1 MEEKERASR
10 RSSCS
15 SSYFVSKI
23 ERIAFRFFVWFF
35 ISNDTNTYYN
45 QKADDFYQ
53 RDVQAE
59 YEELD
64 YDANEQFDD
73 DDVDVGETEVVAE
86 GSGFDQDEDED
97 DFDDDDAGDHL
108 SGAEG
113 LASSKGFEI
122 LLKKARGELTTEQA
136 AEEAAKNKRK
146 AEEAARRLAE
156 NDQDGEGDQLS
167 KIWDAS
173 DTEKDDAED
182 SSAQAASAMVT
193 EEDKKFDDN
202 GQRIVSL
209 QQVRREIWL
218 NHNRIPMK
226 RLLKIFNINKKT
238 TEDRREAFKDVIR
251 ELCNM
256 ENDPLAGGKILVLK
270 QHYQM

>member
-1 MEEKERASR
+1 M
-10 RSSCS
+10 
-15 SSYFVSKI
+15 
-23 ERIAFRFFVWFF
+23 
-35 ISNDTNTYYN
+35 
-45 QKADDFYQ
+45 
-53 RDVQAE
+53 
-59 YEELD
+59 
-64 YDANEQFDD
+64 
-73 DDVDVGETEVVAE
+73 AE

-173 DTEKDDAED
+173 ETEKDDAED
-182 SSAQAASAMVT
+182 ASAQAASTMVT

-226 RLLKIFNINKKT
+226 RLMKIFNINRRT

-251 ELCNM
+251 ELCTM

>member
-1 MEEKERASR
+1 MTE
-10 RSSCS
+10 
-15 SSYFVSKI
+15 
-23 ERIAFRFFVWFF
+23 
-35 ISNDTNTYYN
+35 
-45 QKADDFYQ
+45 
-53 RDVQAE
+53 
-59 YEELD
+59 
-64 YDANEQFDD
+64 DA
-73 DDVDVGETEVVAE
+73 
-86 GSGFDQDEDED
+86 GFDQEDDED
-97 DFDDDDAGDHL
+97 DFDDEEGGDQF

-113 LASSKGFEI
+113 LASAKGFEI
-122 LLKKARGELTTEQA
+122 LLKKARGELTAEQA

-156 NDQDGEGDQLS
+156 DDQDGDGDHLS
-167 KIWDAS
+167 KIWDESEADKNDSEDAGAHGAS
-173 DTEKDDAED
+173 T
-182 SSAQAASAMVT
+182 MVT
-193 EEDKKFDDN
+193 EEDKKYDDN
-202 GQRIVSL
+202 GQRIISL

-256 ENDPLAGGKILVLK
+256 QDDPLAGGKILVLK